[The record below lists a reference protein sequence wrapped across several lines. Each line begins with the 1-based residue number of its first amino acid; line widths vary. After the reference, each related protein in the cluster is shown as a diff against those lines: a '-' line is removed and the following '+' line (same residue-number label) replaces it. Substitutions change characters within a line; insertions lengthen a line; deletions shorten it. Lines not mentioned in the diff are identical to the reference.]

1 MDVKI
6 VELPRLILAG
16 FSFYGDPF
24 ETSNVWTS
32 ANQIGRLWERLM
44 AQMAGEK
51 DTLPA
56 VVDPGVGYGIHIYNQ
71 ETEETGQFEVFV
83 GLEVD
88 DIRDLPVDVLVKVLP
103 PSTYAVFSIR
113 GAKIIGDWYE
123 GIDRW
128 LTENLYKE
136 AHSYNFQYYD
146 QRFLGL
152 DRIEESEIDVYV
164 PITAK

>member
-1 MDVKI
+1 MGVKI

-51 DTLPA
+51 NTLPA
-56 VVDPGVGYGIHIYNQ
+56 VVDPGVGYEIHIYNQ

-113 GAKIIGDWYE
+113 GAKIIGDWYV

-136 AHSYNFQYYD
+136 AHLYNFQYYD